1 MLIAAAVTL
10 PFLRKLKQTRATQI
24 FTFAPALVGNRI
36 YVGGARLNYAVQARC
51 HIFSCSSTLVIKC
64 PAGDKVWALS
74 LWRPDGS
81 KVCTFDLASHRVPG
95 SAGATACILL
105 FHIPKIPLHQ
115 PFF

>member
-51 HIFSCSSTLVIKC
+51 HTSSAAPPPWSSNVLAVTRGVGTFLVAPC
-64 PAGDKVWALS
+64 GP
-74 LWRPDGS
+74 
-81 KVCTFDLASHRVPG
+81 
-95 SAGATACILL
+95 LL
-105 FHIPKIPLHQ
+105 MVEA
-115 PFF
+115 